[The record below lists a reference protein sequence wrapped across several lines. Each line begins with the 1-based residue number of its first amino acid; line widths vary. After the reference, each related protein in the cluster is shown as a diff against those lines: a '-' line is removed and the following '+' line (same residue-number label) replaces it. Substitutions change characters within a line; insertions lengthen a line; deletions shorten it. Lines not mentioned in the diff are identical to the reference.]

1 MITPK
6 SHLFKVSCFTLG
18 GVGSFA
24 VSFYF
29 YYFYF
34 FMRDQFGFSGKD
46 NLALAALNGFIYI
59 FASWQAGR
67 FAHRRVAE

>member
-1 MITPK
+1 MTTLK
-6 SHLFKVSCFTLG
+6 NKRLKVACFTLG

-34 FMRDQFGFSGKD
+34 FNNVNGEGFEKF
-46 NLALAALNGFIYI
+46 AAYTAFLCFSNR
-59 FASWQAGR
+59 AS
-67 FAHRRVAE
+67 VN